1 MFGFFRKKKMRRV
14 FVASSVSEKGL
25 VRSENQDAVL
35 CEAEAGLF
43 AVADGMGG
51 GSEGALASKW
61 VAEALD
67 EVAKAN
73 VSLSLAERMELV
85 GEMLKRA
92 NRRIRLRAAECGH
105 KTMGTTVALILV
117 DPLDLSQAKVCHAGD
132 SRVYRLR
139 GGTLQP
145 LTRDHTVG
153 CELGSAAQAGGY
165 ARGCGSRRNPL
176 SHVLTRAV
184 GTEDLLRLEWMDIG
198 LERGDRFLLCT
209 DGVHDVMEDED
220 IRAILPGG
228 TTSET
233 VARISKRVMERG
245 APDNFSIVCVDVV
258 AGEKPKSD
266 LGNG

>member
-1 MFGFFRKKKMRRV
+1 MFGFFRKKQTV

-25 VRSENQDAVL
+25 VRADNQDSVV
-35 CEAEAGLF
+35 CEVGAGLF

-61 VAEALD
+61 VAESLE
-67 EVAKAN
+67 EVAKSK
-73 VSLSLAERMELV
+73 VRLSLAERMELV
-85 GEMLKRA
+85 GEMIKRA

-105 KTMGTTVALILV
+105 KTMGTTVAIMLA
-117 DPLDLSQAKVCHAGD
+117 DPHDLSQAKICHAGD

-209 DGVHDVMEDED
+209 DGVHDVMEDD
-220 IRAILPGG
+220 DLRAVLPGG
-228 TTSET
+228 TAAEA
-233 VARISKRVMERG
+233 VARISKRVTERG

-258 AGEKPKSD
+258 AGEKPKITD
-266 LGNG
+266 IK